1 MPVLT
6 AIDVLGVQR
15 FVFSS
20 NRLRDVVTGSF
31 LVHWSTSLAGAL
43 SKLAEERDIVFASG
57 GNVVIRFDSPEKAH
71 DFTARYH
78 DFTARYTRLLYDEAP
93 GLEVAVVH
101 KEFQS
106 GGLARALREIQ
117 IELAR
122 AKTERTPSVPLLG
135 LSVNA
140 SCRETALPAMGFE
153 AAEPTVALCKG
164 ILKRRERKEVANA
177 HWRPY
182 LERTGKPEFSPEE
195 FDFPLELD
203 DLGRTIGDTS
213 LIGIVHI
220 DGNGVGQKI
229 KTWLERQEEQQ
240 EKKADG
246 DTAVCNGYQEW
257 SQAIDDLG
265 QKAFQAVVNRVCQRV
280 TQCDRDG
287 KRILCITGCPFHLG
301 FELKRVD
308 GKWMLP
314 LRPILLGG
322 DDLTFVCDGRI
333 ALDLAETALG
343 IFETSDV
350 PHLGKITACAGV
362 AIVQVHAPFAR
373 AYDLAE
379 KLCSS
384 AKAILKEKNL
394 NGCALD
400 WHIGSV
406 RPGESP
412 SDIRKRQYRVEN
424 HQLTCRPYL
433 LGAGGKDPETWR
445 WLSRKLLDDP
455 ENGLRGKR
463 WSKRRNKVK
472 ALAEVIREGPKSVE
486 AALEAWRVIDPGLSL
501 PQAIKNGFF
510 EASGT
515 PLLDALELLDLHL
528 VLESGSTDQGKE
540 VVS

>member
-15 FVFSS
+15 FIFSS
-20 NRLRDVVTGSF
+20 NRLRDVVTGSH
-31 LVHWSTSLAGAL
+31 LVHWSTSLDGAL
-43 SKLAEERDIVFASG
+43 GKLAERGDIIFAGG
-57 GNVVIRFDSPEKAH
+57 GNAVIQFDTLGKA
-71 DFTARYH
+71 H

-106 GGLARALREIQ
+106 GKLARALREVQ
-117 IELAR
+117 IEMAR
-122 AKTERTPSVPLLG
+122 RKTERTPSVPLLG
-135 LSVNA
+135 LSVTA
-140 SCRETALPAMGFE
+140 SCQETALPTMGFD

-164 ILKRRERKEVANA
+164 ILKRRERKEAANA
-177 HWRPY
+177 HWRLY

-220 DGNGVGQKI
+220 DGNGVGQRI
-229 KTWLERQEEQQ
+229 KTWLEGQEEEQ

-246 DTAVCNGYQEW
+246 DVAVCNGYQEW
-257 SQAIDDLG
+257 SKAIDDLG

-280 TQCDRDG
+280 EQGDRDG
-287 KRILCITGCPFHLG
+287 KRILCITGSPFGLG
-301 FELKRVD
+301 FEMKRVD

-322 DDLTFVCDGRI
+322 DDITFVCDGRI
-333 ALDLAETALG
+333 ALDLAETALAV
-343 IFETSDV
+343 FDASNV

-362 AIVQVHAPFAR
+362 AIVRVHAPFAR
-373 AYDLAE
+373 AYELAE
-379 KLCSS
+379 RVCAC
-384 AKAILKEKNL
+384 AKTMLKEKGL
-394 NGCALD
+394 SGCALD

-406 RPGESP
+406 RPGEALSE
-412 SDIRKRQYRVEN
+412 IRARQYHADGHR
-424 HQLTCRPYL
+424 LTCRPYL
-433 LGAGGKDPETWR
+433 LGDGVKEPETWR
-445 WLSRKLLDDP
+445 WLSRELLDNPDV
-455 ENGLRGKR
+455 GLRGKR

-472 ALAEVIREGPKSVE
+472 ALAEVIREGPKGVQS
-486 AALEAWRVIDPGLSL
+486 ALKTWRVVDPRLSL
-501 PQAIKNGFF
+501 PQAIENGFF

-528 VLESGSTDQGKE
+528 VLEAGSTDQGKD